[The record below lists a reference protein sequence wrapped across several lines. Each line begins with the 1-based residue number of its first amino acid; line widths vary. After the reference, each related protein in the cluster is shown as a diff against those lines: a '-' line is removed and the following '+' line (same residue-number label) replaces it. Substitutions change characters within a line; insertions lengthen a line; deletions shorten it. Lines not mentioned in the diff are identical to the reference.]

1 MNYIYVVKKT
11 DSVYFRLL
19 PIRQWPQGTS
29 CTLAHNVNY
38 IYYHIFYVYIIIQS
52 TIYINNNISYIYIY
66 IPTKKTHTHT
76 LFKINIS
83 VLFRSYMYLFN
94 IFA

>member
-11 DSVYFRLL
+11 DSVPFQLL

-29 CTLAHNVNY
+29 CTWAHNVNY
-38 IYYHIFYVYIIIQS
+38 IYYHIFDVYIIIQS
-52 TIYINNNISYIYIY
+52 TIYFNNNISYISIY
-66 IPTKKTHTHT
+66 TKKTHTHT
-76 LFKINIS
+76 LFKITNIS
-83 VLFRSYMYLFN
+83 VLFRSYTSLFN